1 MIKCATS
8 LVIAI
13 LSVLM
18 ALNLLAMM
26 FLTVVDVV
34 GRYFFNRPV
43 PGANEIIELMLAVL
57 VFGTL
62 PLATARN
69 EHILIDILDFLIKG
83 AAKRIQQVLV
93 NFLGA
98 LLCGMMG
105 WQLWRRADELASY
118 SDVSTFLHIPLP
130 PFAYAMSSLSWLSAA
145 TLLVLSAAALLGTAS
160 PFDVSRADLAAEK
173 QGGT

>member
-1 MIKCATS
+1 MIKRATS
-8 LVIAI
+8 LVMAA
-13 LSVLM
+13 LGVLM

-83 AAKRIQQVLV
+83 AGKRIQQIAVH
-93 NFLGA
+93 FIGA
-98 LLCGMMG
+98 MLCGMMG

-130 PFAYAMSSLSWLSAA
+130 PFAYAMATLSWLSAG
-145 TLLVLSAAALLGTAS
+145 TLLTLSATAVMGVSS
-160 PFDVSRADLAAEK
+160 PFQASRADLAAEK